1 MLKALELSYAKLLE
15 LKKFSKKEKLKFMV
29 SIFDHN
35 QIIECNKLNEEF
47 IKIPSGEITNLFLLK
62 KISKLKKKIILST
75 GMSTN
80 NEISLAIK
88 TLNIKKNKLYLLQCT
103 SEYPA
108 SIQSLNLSVLENF
121 KKKYKCKVGFSD
133 HSLSLISGSI
143 AASMGSE
150 IIEKHFTLDNK
161 FKGPDH
167 KASLNPKDF
176 KKYVKNIRETEAILG
191 NNKKR
196 VSKIEKKNSKVVRKF
211 LVAKNLIKKGEIFT
225 YKNITFK
232 RTNRTG
238 ISASN
243 YQKLI
248 GKKAKKNYKLDEQI

>member
-1 MLKALELSYAKLLE
+1 
-15 LKKFSKKEKLKFMV
+15 
-29 SIFDHN
+29 
-35 QIIECNKLNEEF
+35 
-47 IKIPSGEITNLFLLK
+47 
-62 KISKLKKKIILST
+62 
-75 GMSTN
+75 
-80 NEISLAIK
+80 
-88 TLNIKKNKLYLLQCT
+88 
-103 SEYPA
+103 
-108 SIQSLNLSVLENF
+108 
-121 KKKYKCKVGFSD
+121 
-133 HSLSLISGSI
+133 
-143 AASMGSE
+143 MGSE

-196 VSKIEKKNSKVVRKF
+196 VSKIEKKFQSCQKF